1 MSKSTSFARKSAGPS
16 SLLSH
21 SLFTIQLLFAL
32 QPLQAHPQSLAHSS
46 QLQPSAFSPSSL
58 QHTYTSTHTHH
69 RKMSHLTNSKWHK
82 TLLPPI
88 HSIRDYDALTMCQ
101 AQNTEL
107 RVRSQT
113 WSTLLHLEVYS
124 QGQWPLNCN
133 FLGSRRVLRDWYR
146 ETKLSEVW
154 VPFPTSSR
162 VATLFAYF
170 TYWV

>member
-124 QGQWPLNCN
+124 QGSDLWIVTSWVHGESLETDIGRQNCQRS
-133 FLGSRRVLRDWYR
+133 GSPSLLHP
-146 ETKLSEVW
+146 E
-154 VPFPTSSR
+154 
-162 VATLFAYF
+162 
-170 TYWV
+170 